1 MGRSFVG
8 VLCTVVAVT
17 ALVGCGSSSS
27 TTSSSTPA
35 PQTSVSSVDGAAF
48 ASGLA
53 WFFTDS
59 SSTTPAVLPA
69 ALPSCTLG
77 KLGGSDAAL
86 VAGLTN
92 AKSADTMPDA
102 SGIRVFR
109 ASATCDHGAVQ
120 ALFLQE
126 ENLAQIGVTAADQT
140 TCLGASVVDNIVG
153 VDDTKVTST
162 GGEVVAAPMA
172 AALETCV
179 PIKQALTTIL
189 SDPKTG
195 ISAAQVDCIATA
207 ASKTL
212 TWAKLLDKSG
222 QQAVKDAVATA
233 AAGCKPS

>member
-1 MGRSFVG
+1 M
-8 VLCTVVAVT
+8 
-17 ALVGCGSSSS
+17 
-27 TTSSSTPA
+27 
-35 PQTSVSSVDGAAF
+35 
-48 ASGLA
+48 
-53 WFFTDS
+53 
-59 SSTTPAVLPA
+59 
-69 ALPSCTLG
+69 
-77 KLGGSDAAL
+77 
-86 VAGLTN
+86 
-92 AKSADTMPDA
+92 
-102 SGIRVFR
+102 
-109 ASATCDHGAVQ
+109 
-120 ALFLQE
+120 FLQE

-233 AAGCKPS
+233 AASCKPS